1 MGIGRPVGVSD
12 ETGLTGWVVSL
23 TEALGSPGAGLA
35 VALENVFPPLPSEVI
50 LPLAGFT
57 AHQGGLNLVAAIVW
71 TTLGSVVGSLVLY
84 YLGVLLGR
92 DRLRR
97 IADKLPLVDV
107 ADVDRADRWF
117 ARHGR
122 AAVLFGRMVPVV
134 RSLISIPAGVNRMPL
149 PTFLLFTALGSG
161 IWNTALIMAGYLL
174 GTQWHLIEQY
184 ASTAT
189 TIVLI
194 AAAVAIAWL
203 IISRLRRRSRT

>member
-1 MGIGRPVGVSD
+1 MSD